1 MKANKIEQPHRARRV
16 LAVAVASA
24 IVLAAMV
31 VGFGKLKD
39 LYLEQCV
46 LKDVSAQVS
55 IKSGKMVKADV
66 IAENLGLKPGV
77 NLAKIDFKHG
87 REELLKRIPTLR
99 SVSITRHLPDKL
111 SITAEERIPVAKMGL
126 RGRREPT
133 GRVVD
138 EEGVVFPCL
147 RGTQLLPTIV
157 ETSPAT
163 AIGHKL
169 RERSLSALRLILAC
183 REPKNSE
190 LQVLNVDTA
199 KPDYLMATL
208 GGSYA
213 RVKITWEG
221 IDEPGSHGYDGLAA
235 RLSNLKKA
243 MHTEAAIGVK
253 LWNATMPDKI
263 FADTERTN

>member
-1 MKANKIEQPHRARRV
+1 MKANKIEQPHRGRRV
-16 LAVAVASA
+16 LVVAVAVA

-31 VGFGKLKD
+31 VGVGKLKD
-39 LYLEQCV
+39 IYLEQCV

-66 IAENLGLKPGV
+66 IAENLGLRPGV
-77 NLAKIDFKHG
+77 NLAKIDFKRG

-126 RGRREPT
+126 HGRREPT

-138 EEGVVFPCL
+138 EEGVVFECM
-147 RGTQLLPTIV
+147 RGTLLLPTIV
-157 ETSPAT
+157 ETPPAT
-163 AIGHKL
+163 AKGQKL
-169 RERSLSALRLILAC
+169 KNRSLSALRLVLAC
-183 REPKNSE
+183 REPENSE

-199 KPDYLMATL
+199 KPDYLLATL

-213 RVKITWEG
+213 RVKISWEG
-221 IDEPGSHGYDGLAA
+221 IDEPGSHGYDGLAV
-235 RLSNLKKA
+235 RLGNLKKA

-253 LWNATMPDKI
+253 MWNATMSNRI